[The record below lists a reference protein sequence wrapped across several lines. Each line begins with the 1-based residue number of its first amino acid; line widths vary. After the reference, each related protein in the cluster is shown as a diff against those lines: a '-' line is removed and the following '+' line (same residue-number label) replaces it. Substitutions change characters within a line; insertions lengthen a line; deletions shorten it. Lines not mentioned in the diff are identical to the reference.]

1 MNNTQLIISMSKNDI
16 GIKKI
21 ASILNMSISDVQKI
35 LTENNINWKSER
47 YKERDSKIIKLY
59 DEKYKIKEI
68 AEALNI
74 DRHTVSKVLKENNI
88 VEYTKKIDAN
98 EISKRDKRII
108 ELYKSGLSMKKVSKE
123 VGVSASTVSNVIK
136 RYGETPREQHQK
148 GHSKGTTKNRKY
160 YFNQSIFETID
171 TEEKAYWL
179 GFLYADGYVG
189 YRGLVSLGL
198 KESDLKHIELF
209 RTFLGAE
216 KINIKYYSKTKSY
229 RINICSVK
237 LASDLCLLGCE
248 QKKSKTLTF
257 PTSEIVPDNLIH
269 HFMRGYFDG
278 DGSIMI
284 NKKNKLVFHLCGTN
298 DFLNGFE
305 ENMLKNIN
313 RKEPNK
319 RIKNKEW
326 SECVEAISYAK
337 QKDIEKI
344 FNYLYKDA
352 TIFLERKYEKFIA
365 VLKQ

>member
-1 MNNTQLIISMSKNDI
+1 MDNTQLIISMSKNDV
-16 GIKKI
+16 GVKKI
-21 ASILNMSISDVQKI
+21 ASILKMSISDVQKT
-35 LTENNINWKSER
+35 LTENNINWKSDKH
-47 YKERDSKIIKLY
+47 KERDLKIIGLY
-59 DEKYKIKEI
+59 NEKYKVKEI
-68 AEALNI
+68 AAILNI
-74 DRHTVSKVLKENNI
+74 DRHTVSKVLKENNV
-88 VEYTKKIDAN
+88 VEYTKKIDIN
-98 EISKRDKRII
+98 EINKRDKKII
-108 ELYKSGLSMKKVSKE
+108 ELYKDGLSMRKVAE
-123 VGVSASTVSNVIK
+123 EIGVSSGTVSNVIK
-136 RYGETPREQHQK
+136 KYGETPRDKHQK
-148 GHSKGTTKNRKY
+148 GHSKGTSKNRKY
-160 YFNQSIFETID
+160 YLNESIFEKID

-179 GFLYADGYVG
+179 GFLYADGYIG
-189 YRGLVSLGL
+189 YRGVVSLAL

-209 RTFLGAE
+209 KTFIDAKE
-216 KINIKYYSKTKSY
+216 VNIKYYSRTKSY

-237 LASDLCLLGCE
+237 LTSDLCLLGCT

-257 PTSEIVPDNLIH
+257 PSSETVPDNLIH

-319 RIKNKEW
+319 RIRNKEW

-337 QKDIEKI
+337 QEDVEKI

-352 TIFLERKYEKFIA
+352 TIYLKRKYEKFIA